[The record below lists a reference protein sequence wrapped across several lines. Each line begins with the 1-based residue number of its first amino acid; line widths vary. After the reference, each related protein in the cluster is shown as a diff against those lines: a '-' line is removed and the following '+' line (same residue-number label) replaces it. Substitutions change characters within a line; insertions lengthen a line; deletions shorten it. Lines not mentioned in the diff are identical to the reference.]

1 MFRGF
6 TGRLNIGAM
15 HARVKRQAPSPATTG
30 SGLSNPGPT
39 VYRARNGNPSSY
51 LKKERVSLAPL
62 GLENTS
68 KKNTTTA
75 DANQQALRLARER
88 TELALVRTRLA
99 KERTFNAWLRTGL
112 ALMGAGVAI
121 AKLMSHFQPQWILRL
136 LAILFVIIGG
146 LIIGLGLR
154 TYFRVIQRI
163 EKVRVGGHPFWY
175 ILTLAILLILA
186 AIIGLVLVLLE

>member
-1 MFRGF
+1 MKGPC
-6 TGRLNIGAM
+6 
-15 HARVKRQAPSPATTG
+15 ARPADHHLRSPRKRTA

-39 VYRARNGNPSSY
+39 VYRAHNGNPPSY
-51 LKKERVSLAPL
+51 PKLRKALLTLL
-62 GLENTS
+62 GLEKTSKGNTS
-68 KKNTTTA
+68 A
-75 DANQQALRLARER
+75 EANEQALRLARER

-121 AKLMSHFQPQWILRL
+121 AKLMSDFQPQWILRL
-136 LAILFVIIGG
+136 LAVLFVVIGG